1 MKTKAIILKPL
12 YTEKMAKLQ
21 ESLNKY
27 SFQVNRDA
35 NKIEIK
41 SAIESKYS
49 VKVQAV
55 HTINVRGKIRQ
66 QFTKKGKFS
75 GRRPDW
81 KKAIITLEHDY
92 KLELFDNA

>member
-12 YTEKMAKLQ
+12 YTEKMANMQ
-21 ESLNKY
+21 EAFNKY
-27 SFQVNRDA
+27 FFQVNRNA

-41 SAIESKYS
+41 SAIESKYN
-49 VKVQAV
+49 VKVKAV

-66 QFTKKGKFS
+66 QFTKKGRFS

-81 KKAIITLEHDY
+81 KKAIVTLEQDY
-92 KLELFDNA
+92 KLDLFDNA